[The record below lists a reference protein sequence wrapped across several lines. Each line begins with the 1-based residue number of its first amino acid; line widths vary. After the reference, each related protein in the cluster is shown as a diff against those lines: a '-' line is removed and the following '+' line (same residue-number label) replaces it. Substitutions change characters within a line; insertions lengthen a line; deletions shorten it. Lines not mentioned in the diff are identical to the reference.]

1 MKRRQAL
8 KSFISASILPFL
20 PFKQL
25 FAQDEC
31 ITTNDILGPYFIE
44 GAPNISNIA
53 PTVSEVPRLYI
64 TGTVYA
70 KDCVTPIPNA
80 LIDVWQAN
88 NDGAYEDI
96 DYRGKIY
103 TDEAGNY
110 AFESIQPGKYLNG
123 SYYRPSHI
131 HYKLVYKNNPE
142 FVTQLYFE
150 GDTSIDIDPWASD
163 PSAVDLSLIH
173 I

>member
-20 PFKQL
+20 PFKHS

-31 ITTNDILGPYFIE
+31 ITTDDILGPYFIE

-53 PTVSEVPRLYI
+53 PNVSEVPRLYI

-88 NDGAYEDI
+88 NDGAWHM
-96 DYRGKIY
+96 KI
-103 TDEAGNY
+103 
-110 AFESIQPGKYLNG
+110 
-123 SYYRPSHI
+123 
-131 HYKLVYKNNPE
+131 
-142 FVTQLYFE
+142 
-150 GDTSIDIDPWASD
+150 
-163 PSAVDLSLIH
+163 
-173 I
+173 